1 MTFSNVYQ
9 FTQHKKTYSGVK
21 HSERKE
27 CEKMFK
33 FNSVLTIIENSYSE
47 KFYKC

>member
-9 FTQHKKTYSGVK
+9 YTQQKKTHSGGK
-21 HSERKE
+21 HSESKE
-27 CEKMFK
+27 CEKTFK
-33 FNSVLTIIENSYSE
+33 FNSVLTNIENSYSE